1 VRNASSAAG
10 KTSPSSPNKRDIAGG
25 PAPAQEKGAEQDFT
39 PKPLARPL
47 GLPDPPKAGENTGI
61 DTRTWR
67 QRREDFFNYHKH
79 LERRKQLYVDPLP
92 FFIRAT

>member
-1 VRNASSAAG
+1 MR
-10 KTSPSSPNKRDIAGG
+10 
-25 PAPAQEKGAEQDFT
+25 EKETEQDFT

-67 QRREDFFNYHKH
+67 ERREDFFNYHKH
-79 LERRKQLYVDPLP
+79 LEKRKLLYVDSC
-92 FFIRAT
+92 